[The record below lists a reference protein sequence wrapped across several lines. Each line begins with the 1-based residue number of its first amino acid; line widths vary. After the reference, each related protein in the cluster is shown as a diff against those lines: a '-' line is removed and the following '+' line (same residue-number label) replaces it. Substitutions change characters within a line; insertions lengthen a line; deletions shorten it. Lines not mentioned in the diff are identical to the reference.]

1 MAAAT
6 IMLAGLA
13 TFRYLSALLQSAAG
27 GAGTTAHPTTAP
39 SNDEQFD
46 YPNPKPNVG
55 ATIHVLLEGLG
66 ADSTTMSGTFALYGW
81 IPGAAAGVGAW
92 AHLIDL
98 NAGHAISQATQPQ
111 AVVDSTHIRYIEQV
125 NVSGVCTAYKVRSLA
140 MANSTSWTPAI
151 GAVRG

>member
-1 MAAAT
+1 MAAST

-13 TFRYLSALLQSAAG
+13 TFRYLTALLQSASA
-27 GAGTTAHPTTAP
+27 GAGTTGHPTAAP
-39 SNDEQFD
+39 TSAETFD

-66 ADSTTMSGTFALYGW
+66 ADSATMTGTFALYGY
-81 IPGAAAGVGAW
+81 IPAANGGNGGW

-98 NAGHAISQATQPQ
+98 NNGAAISQVTQPQ
-111 AVVDSTHIRYIEQV
+111 AVVDSTNIRYVEQV
-125 NVSGVCTAYKVRSLA
+125 TVSGVCTAYKVRCLA